1 MNNFDNAYLKIGLIF
16 LVSLVLITN
25 VSALGITPART
36 TVDFEP
42 GFSRT
47 VPFSVINSEGKDM
60 NIVVYVQG
68 EINAS
73 IGVKENTFTISA
85 DEESRQSSFDI
96 NLPSSLSPGLH
107 VGEVVVMQLPE
118 KSGTSEAFI
127 GAALAVVTQV
137 YVYVPYPGKYAEASL
152 NIINANQGEEVTFVI
167 PVMSRGEFDL
177 VSVKANVEIFNKLG
191 ENVGSFNT
199 NEIGVAGG
207 ARGELVHKWKADV
220 PVGTYRAEVVV
231 MYDGELISLE
241 GEFNIGLETLELKQ
255 IEVNDFSLGD
265 IAKMEMLVE
274 NKWSEPIVGAY
285 TQTEIYNEDGGLA
298 ADFKSANYDVPALSK
313 ELMVSYWDTAG
324 VKKGTYNTQVFLK
337 YSDVSIPT
345 NLKLKVEEN
354 RIEIIG
360 LGYVI
365 SADSKGGSNTLMIV
379 LVIGIITLVLINLLW
394 FFILR
399 KRLKK

>member
-1 MNNFDNAYLKIGLIF
+1 
-16 LVSLVLITN
+16 
-25 VSALGITPART
+25 
-36 TVDFEP
+36 
-42 GFSRT
+42 
-47 VPFSVINSEGKDM
+47 
-60 NIVVYVQG
+60 
-68 EINAS
+68 
-73 IGVKENTFTISA
+73 
-85 DEESRQSSFDI
+85 
-96 NLPSSLSPGLH
+96 
-107 VGEVVVMQLPE
+107 
-118 KSGTSEAFI
+118 
-127 GAALAVVTQV
+127 
-137 YVYVPYPGKYAEASL
+137 
-152 NIINANQGEEVTFVI
+152 
-167 PVMSRGEFDL
+167 
-177 VSVKANVEIFNKLG
+177 
-191 ENVGSFNT
+191 
-199 NEIGVAGG
+199 
-207 ARGELVHKWKADV
+207 
-220 PVGTYRAEVVV
+220 

-399 KRLKK
+399 KRLKKQGR